1 MPLLPKQQQ
10 NDINFTSDDDGDV
23 DAGMYIPYN
32 FTFEIWFLEFSN
44 QLQSNQHECP
54 ELES

>member
-1 MPLLPKQQQ
+1 MQQQ
-10 NDINFTSDDDGDV
+10 TDINFTSDDDDDV